1 MDNQAKWF
9 GRLARHLYRRAR
21 AIPADLRRWSV
32 ANWSRL
38 YAIRSYVNSSL
49 WIVPFVAVVAETVL
63 VNAASAG
70 IDWLVATGRLDAE
83 SVTVNSSLAGV
94 RSMFD
99 TIVSATLSFL
109 VFTFGSLLVAIQVA
123 GGQYTPRVIATVLL
137 RDNVV
142 RACVGL
148 FVVTLLFSIRTLRTM
163 TDTVSLASFSLG
175 VLLGFA
181 SVVTF
186 LFLIDYAA
194 RMLRPVSIVA
204 RVGEM
209 GLAVIRSVYQA
220 PTGRPHPAPASAKLQ
235 APDRVVANTLSSGS
249 VLAVQ
254 LDQLVELA
262 RRAGGVIEFVPQV
275 GDFVAADEPL
285 FALHGSASAIK
296 DARLMSAVALGVERT
311 IEQDPTFAF
320 RVLVDIAVK
329 ALSAAINDPTTA
341 VLAIDQLHRLL
352 RRVGLQDLRGEEL
365 RDATGALRVIF
376 RTPNW
381 EDYVNLA
388 CTEIRHCGVG
398 SIQIPR
404 RLRAMLENLMQTLPP
419 HRHGE
424 LRQQLALLDRSV
436 EDFYKIP
443 EDLALAR
450 IGDSQGLGGSLGL
463 QPVREALTQED
474 QGTER

>member
-1 MDNQAKWF
+1 MDYQRNGF
-9 GRLARHLYRRAR
+9 GRLARYLYRRAR
-21 AIPADLRRWSV
+21 AIPADLRRWAV

-38 YAIRSYVNSSL
+38 YGIKSYVNSAL
-49 WIVPFVAVVAETVL
+49 WVVPFIAVLAEMVL
-63 VNAASAG
+63 VNAASAC
-70 IDWLVATGRLDAE
+70 IDWLVATGRLDAA
-83 SVTVNSSLAGV
+83 SVTVDVAVAGV

-99 TIVSATLSFL
+99 TFVSATLSFL

-163 TDTVSLASFSLG
+163 TDTVSLASLSLG
-175 VLLGFA
+175 ALLGFG
-181 SVVTF
+181 SLVTF

-209 GLAVIRSVYQA
+209 GLAVIGSVYQKPIWQA
-220 PTGRPHPAPASAKLQ
+220 HPAPASARLE
-235 APDRVVANTLSSGS
+235 APDRVVINTLSSGS

-262 RRAGGVIEFVPQV
+262 RRAGGVIELVPQV
-275 GDFVAADEPL
+275 GDFVAKDEPL
-285 FALHGSASAIK
+285 FALHGGASAIK
-296 DARLMSAVALGVERT
+296 DSRLLSAVALGVERT

-320 RVLVDIAVK
+320 RILVDLAIK

-352 RRVGLQDLRGEEL
+352 RRVGLQDLRGEEYC
-365 RDATGALRVIF
+365 DAAGEVRLIL
-376 RTPNW
+376 RTPDW
-381 EDYVNLA
+381 EDYVNLV

-424 LRQQLALLDRSV
+424 LRQQLALLDRAV
-436 EDFYKIP
+436 NNFYKMP

-463 QPVREALTQED
+463 QSVTEQPTAQH
-474 QGTER
+474 QGVTR